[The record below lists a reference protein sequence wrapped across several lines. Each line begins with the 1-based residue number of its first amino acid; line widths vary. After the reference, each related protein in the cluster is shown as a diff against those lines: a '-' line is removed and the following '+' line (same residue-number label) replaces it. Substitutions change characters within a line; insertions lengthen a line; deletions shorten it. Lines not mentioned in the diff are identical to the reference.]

1 MTMFSLEL
9 HLGRGSD
16 LTRIKATIVE
26 AEETPNASPTTL
38 VVLMDSAT
46 MTIRHPILP
55 ETIFG
60 TAITNKIE
68 AEPHL
73 TSVSNAMIACM
84 AMLLHQ
90 VIRIILRSAM
100 ITKVGSML
108 NLIMVF
114 LAVTVNRT
122 RAPCTV
128 VKWTI
133 SPIGMT
139 APVFM
144 VRKQEMRISLCSEAI
159 TKVKAETNRTIAF
172 IVTKAC
178 PTETMCMPAT
188 WGTFPITTTA
198 RMTVRIP
205 IRITARM

>member
-46 MTIRHPILP
+46 MTIRHRILP

-60 TAITNKIE
+60 TTITNKIE

-73 TSVSNAMIACM
+73 TSVSNAMIAYM

-114 LAVTVNRT
+114 LAATVNRT
-122 RAPCTV
+122 RAP
-128 VKWTI
+128 
-133 SPIGMT
+133 
-139 APVFM
+139 
-144 VRKQEMRISLCSEAI
+144 
-159 TKVKAETNRTIAF
+159 
-172 IVTKAC
+172 
-178 PTETMCMPAT
+178 
-188 WGTFPITTTA
+188 
-198 RMTVRIP
+198 
-205 IRITARM
+205 